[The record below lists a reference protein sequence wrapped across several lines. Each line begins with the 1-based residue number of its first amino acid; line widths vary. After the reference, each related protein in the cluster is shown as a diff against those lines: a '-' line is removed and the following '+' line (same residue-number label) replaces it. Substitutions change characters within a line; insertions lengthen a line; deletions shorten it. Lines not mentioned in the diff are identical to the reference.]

1 MVWWTK
7 DSVRV
12 VNDRLDPIH
21 HSYSGDQQLS
31 SICYLTY
38 IQDVVQNIII
48 FQQFRFLLKWHQ
60 SPFLLLCVLQ
70 NRDGGWKSMHLSQTS
85 SRPFCLFK
93 WVQMPAADSCLME
106 ASDNGRQ
113 RSREMSGRLGGVREG
128 DEGAQ
133 GAQAPMRP
141 AHISVRQLHTACPP
155 GAPPAPQ
162 LVQRAAALG
171 TYGEAIPPTHTW
183 KSHTHALECV
193 TG

>member
-38 IQDVVQNIII
+38 IQDVVQKIII

-70 NRDGGWKSMHLSQTS
+70 NRDGGWKSVHLSQTS

-113 RSREMSGRLGGVREG
+113 RSREMSGRLGGWGRETRVLREPKLPWG
-128 DEGAQ
+128 L
-133 GAQAPMRP
+133 
-141 AHISVRQLHTACPP
+141 HIFQSASCTQLALLVLLQPP
-155 GAPPAPQ
+155 SWC
-162 LVQRAAALG
+162 RAAALG
-171 TYGEAIPPTHTW
+171 TYREAIPPTHTW